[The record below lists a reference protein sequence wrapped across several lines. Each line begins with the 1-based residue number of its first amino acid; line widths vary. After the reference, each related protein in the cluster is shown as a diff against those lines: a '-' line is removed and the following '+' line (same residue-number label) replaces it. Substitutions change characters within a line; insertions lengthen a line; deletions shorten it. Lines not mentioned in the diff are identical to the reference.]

1 MTLIK
6 PTEEQNEQAGVS
18 VLSHTQQSQMAT
30 IKQFKPGSEE
40 PLSLS
45 KVDGQDDSVTATRKK
60 PVNVMAEIKKE
71 LYGIP
76 KHLDVDTCKT
86 NVNTNFADRTAQHI
100 KSGLSEIIIDGS
112 AGRG

>member
-1 MTLIK
+1 M
-6 PTEEQNEQAGVS
+6 
-18 VLSHTQQSQMAT
+18 
-30 IKQFKPGSEE
+30 
-40 PLSLS
+40 
-45 KVDGQDDSVTATRKK
+45 
-60 PVNVMAEIKKE
+60 NVMAEIKKE

-112 AGRG
+112 VGKG